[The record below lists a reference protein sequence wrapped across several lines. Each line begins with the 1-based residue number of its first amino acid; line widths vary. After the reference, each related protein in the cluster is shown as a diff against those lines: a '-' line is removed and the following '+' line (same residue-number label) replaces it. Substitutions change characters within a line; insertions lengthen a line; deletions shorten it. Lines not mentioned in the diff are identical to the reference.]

1 MVTQRFNFSSVM
13 VKRKYMSKSFHTPM
27 AKFISA
33 FTGVKE
39 QKCKYNEAFCEHSNK
54 KHLFLCQ
61 TETNCVL
68 LKYEI

>member
-1 MVTQRFNFSSVM
+1 
-13 VKRKYMSKSFHTPM
+13 MSKSFHTPM